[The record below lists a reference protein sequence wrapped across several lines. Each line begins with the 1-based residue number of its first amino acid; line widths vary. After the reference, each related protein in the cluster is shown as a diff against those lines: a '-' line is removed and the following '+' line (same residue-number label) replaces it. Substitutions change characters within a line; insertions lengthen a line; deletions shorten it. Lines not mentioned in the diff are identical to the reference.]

1 MAKTTL
7 VQQLSVQKSENLKA
21 VELFL
26 TTRALFHTLKSL
38 VFRQNRQAQATVKFK
53 RMSGKINSVNAT
65 FTILIHLTSRILPP
79 CTMYLKSFSVF
90 VFELRLQLAYS
101 S

>member
-26 TTRALFHTLKSL
+26 TTRALFHTLKSSG
-38 VFRQNRQAQATVKFK
+38 RTQAV
-53 RMSGKINSVNAT
+53 SGDPQIQTNERENK
-65 FTILIHLTSRILPP
+65 
-79 CTMYLKSFSVF
+79 
-90 VFELRLQLAYS
+90 
-101 S
+101 